1 MSKPLTKLEVEKI
14 RADFP
19 ILHQQVNGH
28 PLVYLDNAATT
39 QKPQSVIDAL
49 VYYYCHDNSNVHRG
63 AHTLSDRATARFEA
77 ARKSVA
83 SFINAAHTQ
92 QIIWT
97 RGTTESINLVAAS
110 WGAQNLQP
118 GDKILV
124 SALEHHADIVPWQM
138 IAEKTGAR
146 VIPIPVDTTGTIEM
160 EAFTALLDNRVK
172 MVAVNQVSNAL
183 GTINPV
189 ADIIKQ
195 AHAVG
200 AKVLID
206 GAQAIGHWPVDVQA
220 MNCDF
225 YVFSG
230 HKLFGPTGIGVL
242 FGRREL
248 LEQMPPYQG
257 GGEMIETVSFS
268 GTTFNQLPY
277 KFEAGTPDIAG
288 AIGLAAAIDYLN
300 TLDRTALAA
309 HEDALLAYATEK
321 ALAVPGLKI
330 IGTAQSKAAVLGFV
344 IEGTHPSDIGMLLDQ
359 QGVAVRTG
367 HHCAQPL
374 MQQFGTQGTV
384 RASFSFYNTFEEIDR
399 FFIALDK
406 VRQLLL

>member
-1 MSKPLTKLEVEKI
+1 MSASHAAFDVNRI

-19 ILHQQVNGH
+19 ILNQQINGY

-39 QKPQSVIDAL
+39 QKPQAVIDAL
-49 VYYYCHDNSNVHRG
+49 VSYYTTDNSNVHRG
-63 AHTLSDRATARFEA
+63 AHTLSDRATAKFES
-77 ARKSVA
+77 ARKTVA
-83 SFINAAHTQ
+83 RFINAESPA

-97 RGTTESINLVAAS
+97 RGASEAINLVAAS
-110 WGAQNLQP
+110 WGGKFLQP
-118 GDKILV
+118 GDRILV
-124 SALEHHADIVPWQM
+124 SALEHHSNIVPWQM
-138 IAEKTGAR
+138 IAERTGAR
-146 VIPIPVDTTGTIEM
+146 VVPIPVDASGAIDM
-160 EAFTALLDNRVK
+160 NAFAALMDASVK

-189 ADIIKQ
+189 ADIIKL
-195 AHAVG
+195 AHAHD

-206 GAQAIGHWPVDVQA
+206 GAQAIAHWPVDVQA
-220 MNCDF
+220 MACDF

-242 FGRREL
+242 YGKREL
-248 LEQMPPYQG
+248 LDQMPPYQG
-257 GGEMIETVSFS
+257 GGEMIETVSFD

-288 AIGLAAAIDYLN
+288 AIGLAAAIDYLAS
-300 TLDRTALAA
+300 LDRQALAD
-309 HEDALLAYATEK
+309 HEDALLAYATKK

-330 IGTAQSKAAVLGFV
+330 IGTAPSKAAVLGFTL
-344 IEGTHPSDIGMLLDQ
+344 EGAHPSDIGMLLDQ
-359 QGVAVRTG
+359 QGIAVRTG

-374 MQQFGTQGTV
+374 MQQYGIPGTV
-384 RASFSFYNTFEEIDR
+384 RASFSFYNTFEDIDR
-399 FFIALDK
+399 LFAALEK